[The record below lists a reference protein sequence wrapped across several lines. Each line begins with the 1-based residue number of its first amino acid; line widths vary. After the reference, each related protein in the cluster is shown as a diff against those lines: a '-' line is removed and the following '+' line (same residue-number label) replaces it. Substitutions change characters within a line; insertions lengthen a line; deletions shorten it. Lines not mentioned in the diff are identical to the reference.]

1 LLCYERA
8 IELKPDY
15 AEAHRNRAETLRDLG
30 RLDEALAAYERAI
43 ALKPDTGFWAGDWLY
58 TKLSICDWS
67 RLAEQLESIERAIE
81 ARRRV
86 TAPFVTLLTSDSL
99 PLQRQA
105 AEAWLADRYP
115 ARSGTDVPQGHSG
128 GGRIRLA
135 YVSADF
141 HDHATMHLI
150 AEMLEKH
157 DRSRF
162 ELVGI
167 SFGPTSVDPWR
178 RRAEN
183 ALDRFVDVSQRS
195 DREVVEIARKLKI
208 DIAVDLKGFTKDA
221 RPAIFAARCAPVQ
234 VSYLGYPGTTGAPF
248 IDYIIADQV
257 LIPPDSRRLFSE
269 KVAYLPHCYQANCR
283 DRDVADEVLSR
294 EDLDLPEEGFVFCCF
309 NATNKIIPAAFDR
322 WMRIL
327 DRCGDSVLWLLES
340 NPWAAENL
348 RTEAERRGVKADRLV
363 FAKPLPIERHLGRLR
378 HADLFLDTLPY
389 NAHTTASD
397 ALRMGVPL
405 LTQAGST
412 FAGRVAASL
421 LTTLGLGELVTVSA
435 QEFEEQAVALAM
447 APARLSSIRQRLLQA
462 VERSPLYDSTRFTL
476 DLERLYETM
485 YDRSQRG
492 LSPQTILL

>member
-1 LLCYERA
+1 
-8 IELKPDY
+8 
-15 AEAHRNRAETLRDLG
+15 
-30 RLDEALAAYERAI
+30 
-43 ALKPDTGFWAGDWLY
+43 
-58 TKLSICDWS
+58 
-67 RLAEQLESIERAIE
+67 
-81 ARRRV
+81 
-86 TAPFVTLLTSDSL
+86 
-99 PLQRQA
+99 
-105 AEAWLADRYP
+105 
-115 ARSGTDVPQGHSG
+115 
-128 GGRIRLA
+128 
-135 YVSADF
+135 
-141 HDHATMHLI
+141 MHLI

-167 SFGPTSVDPWR
+167 SFGPTSVDRWR

-322 WMRIL
+322 WMRVL